1 MVGRMPA
8 TPFQIDGRR
17 IEAKPSCPTE
27 TAQKLA
33 DTLAPEPPDE
43 PPAVRSRS

>member
-8 TPFQIDGRR
+8 TPFQIEGRR

-27 TAQKLA
+27 MAQKLA
-33 DTLAPEPPDE
+33 DTLAPDPPDE